1 MSLVGIKVGEMGDGA
16 KGKCRRWSSRV
27 VSGWKVYIRYI
38 CVCVCVW
45 SPIANHVDSEI
56 RGGKKKRKRKR
67 KEKKSQLSPDSYILS
82 S

>member
-38 CVCVCVW
+38 YICVCEKGGPRL
-45 SPIANHVDSEI
+45 SKP
-56 RGGKKKRKRKR
+56 RG
-67 KEKKSQLSPDSYILS
+67 
-82 S
+82 